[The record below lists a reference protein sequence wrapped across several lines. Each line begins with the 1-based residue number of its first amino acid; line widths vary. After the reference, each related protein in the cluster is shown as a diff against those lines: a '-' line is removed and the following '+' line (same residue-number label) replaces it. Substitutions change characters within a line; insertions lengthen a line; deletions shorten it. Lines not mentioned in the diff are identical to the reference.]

1 MFGWIMSKIFI
12 FIFLLVNFM
21 VKDKSF
27 TQPDGIGITFSKE
40 DLKVE
45 RDFLLFFVV
54 LFVEQKW
61 SLLKILK

>member
-45 RDFLLFFVV
+45 RLSAFLRCFVCGTKME
-54 LFVEQKW
+54 FT
-61 SLLKILK
+61 